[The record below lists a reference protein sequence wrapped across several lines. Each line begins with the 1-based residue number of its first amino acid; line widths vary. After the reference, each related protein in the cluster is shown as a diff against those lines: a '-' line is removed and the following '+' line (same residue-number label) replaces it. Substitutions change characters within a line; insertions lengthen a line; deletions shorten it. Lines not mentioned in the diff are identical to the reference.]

1 MNILQFLHSID
12 KQQARGTDRQ
22 DCFQLRKNVVTG
34 ALAWHNLCCKNFYCT
49 HAPEKSQRDCHQLKE
64 YRYAAY
70 PQSGVFMRAAKQ
82 EPVVKDFGNW
92 PSGYAPHV
100 ENATPWV
107 VQWIDDSSQK
117 RPLPSQL
124 VHLILSIYNR
134 DRFSVAKSIKSY
146 QMLQLS
152 AICFR
157 RSVWDS
163 LWALQRQE

>member
-12 KQQARGTDRQ
+12 KQQTRGTDRQ

-34 ALAWHNLCCKNFYCT
+34 ALARHNLCCKNFYCT

-70 PQSGVFMRAAKQ
+70 PQSGVFMGAAKQ

-117 RPLPSQL
+117 RPLPLQL
-124 VHLILSIYNR
+124 VHLILSTIVTVSVSLNR
-134 DRFSVAKSIKSY
+134 SRVIKCCSC
-146 QMLQLS
+146 Q
-152 AICFR
+152 
-157 RSVWDS
+157 RSVFV
-163 LWALQRQE
+163 ALYEIRCELCRGRSN